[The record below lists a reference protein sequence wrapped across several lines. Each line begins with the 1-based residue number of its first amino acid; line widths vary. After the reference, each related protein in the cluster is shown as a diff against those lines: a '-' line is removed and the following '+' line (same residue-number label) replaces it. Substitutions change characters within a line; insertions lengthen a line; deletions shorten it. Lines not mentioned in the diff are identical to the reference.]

1 MQYIGERLRAIRKN
15 RNLTQQKI
23 FERSGISVGTLS
35 DWENNKR
42 APTTSALQRWADAV
56 GIDFWDIFF
65 SDLTPTAAEINMLTL
80 FRQLTPTDQEHLL
93 SLMKLMSKKK

>member
-1 MQYIGERLRAIRKN
+1 VQYIGERLRSIRKN
-15 RNLTQQKI
+15 KNLTQEKI
-23 FERSGISVGTLS
+23 HERSNISVATLS

-65 SDLTPTAAEINMLTL
+65 SDLTPTPAEINMLVL
-80 FRQLTPTDQEHLL
+80 FRQLAPSDQEHLL